1 MAGVAPSI
9 VAAAAASAS
18 PSAVGI
24 NDGLLALG
32 KVLTESPKKGAG
44 AHVSPHGPVATP
56 LLPPLGAEDI
66 EVVLEASVSS
76 VLYAY
81 NDVLLRCVEPGGRR
95 LIDPKRLSHEA
106 ELYMQ
111 VNGKPAL
118 AELLRPERRIHL
130 YGASPY
136 WSYLHLGEARAQ
148 ERAARPQLSS
158 AAFYTELEGEAL
170 HFIRFLRLKPSP
182 QRFSV

>member
-44 AHVSPHGPVATP
+44 AHVSPHGPVAAP

-95 LIDPKRLSHEA
+95 LIDPMRLSHEA

-136 WSYLHLGEARAQ
+136 WSYLHLGEEGVAGKQTSKRVC
-148 ERAARPQLSS
+148 S
-158 AAFYTELEGEAL
+158 AAQ
-170 HFIRFLRLKPSP
+170 PSRHSP
-182 QRFSV
+182 HNAACTWEPL